1 MWGRHRPQ
9 QSLLLRALA
18 GTLVFLHIAIRLSVS
33 LDPYKTLGVT
43 KSSTED
49 EIKRAY
55 RKQALKFHPDKVII
69 E

>member
-1 MWGRHRPQ
+1 MRGRHRPQ
-9 QSLLLRALA
+9 HSHSLLLRVLA
-18 GTLVFLHIAIRLSVS
+18 GVLAFCHIAIQLSVS

-55 RKQALKFHPDKVII
+55 RKQALKFHPDKV
-69 E
+69 